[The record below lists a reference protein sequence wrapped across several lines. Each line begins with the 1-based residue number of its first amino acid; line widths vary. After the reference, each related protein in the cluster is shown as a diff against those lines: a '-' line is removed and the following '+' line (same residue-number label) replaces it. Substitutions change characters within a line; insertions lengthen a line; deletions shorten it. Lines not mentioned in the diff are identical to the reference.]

1 VASRSPDISERTII
15 DLSGRLSTYYDLNGN
30 AFDMAVGGLP
40 FIMAV
45 TDSTPYRRQT
55 AEFRVQRVDQMRDP
69 GEHTLGGSGY
79 WTRSQS
85 SWHYGE
91 GVLFAEPM
99 EGNDAEVRFR
109 YRDSYGIDVW
119 TPGEISLLNKTTLVQ
134 AFTGK
139 SKVDT
144 GATTAGVPF
153 LVATDMAPVITTTAA
168 ATAATSATTITV
180 ASTTSIVVGYVAS
193 ATGITSGTTVSAIGT
208 GSVTLSAATTGSVTS
223 GASITFNPVT
233 AMYKITTAGTST
245 AFVNYSAFDNKTI
258 LATTSDGTYLY
269 VATTDGIYDVKL
281 SDGTAHKAYDYG
293 ALIAQHATLKYVKQR
308 IIGAGQFTNGAYA
321 AYELLFPSKGSGAS
335 VEIKPTMIASEG
347 TLIDGST
354 LMPVDWE
361 WTAVT
366 EGSNAIYLGGYAG
379 DHSKIFKLAVD
390 NNGALGTIVT
400 AAVMPRGEIILSLYT
415 YLGTY
420 LMVGTNKGA
429 RVATLDQNGD
439 MQYGPLVFQNSNG
452 VYDFEG
458 RDSYIWAG
466 NTNQINTNS
475 GTTRINLAQPITLSG
490 NPNQASFSGVYARA
504 TDVFANGIS
513 GTVNAVRIFGADNQ
527 VAFTVSGSGVWLQ
540 HPTDLVESGQIR
552 LGRVRYDTMENKAW
566 KRIRIRT
573 TDDLADG
580 DIEVFKI
587 GPTSDTVI
595 TTLYEGN
602 PTTADI
608 DLGDAYTEA
617 GPDASFKL
625 ILTRNSTDATTGP
638 VVVGVAVKALPTPT
652 RARIMQIPLFCF
664 DKETDKTGNM
674 IGYEG
679 YSRERLNALETIE
692 ANGQTVVLQDFNQG
706 GEPTEVII
714 DQVTFTRS
722 TPSNRNYTGFGGII
736 QLIVRTVV

>member
-1 VASRSPDISERTII
+1 MASRSPDISERTII
-15 DLSGRLSTYYDLNGN
+15 DLSGRLSTYYDLNAN
-30 AFDMAVGGLP
+30 AFDMAIGGLP

-99 EGNDAEVRFR
+99 EGSDAEVRFR
-109 YRDSYGIDVW
+109 YRDSYGVDIW

-139 SKVDT
+139 SKIDT
-144 GATTAGVPF
+144 GADSSGVAF
-153 LVATDMAPVITTTAA
+153 LIATDMSTY
-168 ATAATSATTITV
+168 TSQT
-180 ASTTSIVVGYVAS
+180 
-193 ATGITSGTTVSAIGT
+193 
-208 GSVTLSAATTGSVTS
+208 
-223 GASITFNPVT
+223 T
-233 AMYKITTAGTST
+233 AMYKITSSGTST
-245 AFVNYSAFDNKTI
+245 AFVNYSAFNNETI

-269 VATTDGIYDVKL
+269 VATTAGMYDVKL

-293 ALIAQHATLKYVKQR
+293 SLTAQHATLKYVKQR
-308 IIGAGQFTNGAYA
+308 IIAAGQFTNGTYA
-321 AYELLFPSKGSGAS
+321 AYELLFPSKGSGSS
-335 VEIKPTMIASEG
+335 VEIKSNMIAAEG
-347 TLIDGST
+347 SFIDGST
-354 LMPVDWE
+354 KVAVDWE
-361 WTAVT
+361 WTAIT

-379 DHSKIFKLAVD
+379 DHSKIFRLAVD
-390 NNGALGTIVT
+390 NTGALGTIVT

-420 LMVGTNKGA
+420 LMIGTNKGA
-429 RVATLDQNGD
+429 RIATLDQNGD
-439 MQYGPLVFQNSNG
+439 MQYGPLVFQNANG

-458 RDSYIWAG
+458 RDSYIWAT
-466 NTNQINTNS
+466 NTNEINTNS

-490 NPNQASFSGVYARA
+490 NPAQASFSGVYARA
-504 TDVFANGIS
+504 TDVFANGVS

-540 HPTDLVESGQIR
+540 HPTELVEAGQIR
-552 LGRVRYDTMENKAW
+552 CSRIRYDTMENKAW

-608 DLGDAYTEA
+608 DLGDAYQEA

-638 VVVGVAVKALPTPT
+638 VVVGIAVKALPTPT

-692 ANGQTVVLQDFNQG
+692 ANGQTVILQDFNQG
-706 GEPTEVII
+706 GEPAEVII

-722 TPSNRNYTGFGGII
+722 SPSSRNYTGFGGII

>member
-1 VASRSPDISERTII
+1 MASRSPDISERTII

-30 AFDMAVGGLP
+30 AFDMAIGGLP

-109 YRDSYGIDVW
+109 YRDSYGIDIW
-119 TPGEISLLNKTTLVQ
+119 TPGEISLLNKTTQVQ

-139 SKVDT
+139 CKIDT
-144 GATTAGVPF
+144 GADTSGVAF
-153 LVATDMAPVITTTAA
+153 LIATDMSVR
-168 ATAATSATTITV
+168 TSQT
-180 ASTTSIVVGYVAS
+180 
-193 ATGITSGTTVSAIGT
+193 
-208 GSVTLSAATTGSVTS
+208 
-223 GASITFNPVT
+223 T
-233 AMYKITTAGTST
+233 AMYKITSSGTST
-245 AFVNYSAFDNKTI
+245 AFVNYSAINNETI
-258 LATTSDGTYLY
+258 LATTSDGTYMY
-269 VATTDGIYDVKL
+269 VATTAGIYDIKL
-281 SDGTAHKAYDYG
+281 SDGTTHKSYNYG
-293 ALIAQHATLKYVKQR
+293 SLTAAHATLKYVKQR
-308 IIGAGQFTNGAYA
+308 IVGAGAFTNGSYA
-321 AYELLFPSKGSGAS
+321 AYQLFFPSKGSGAS
-335 VEIKPTMIASEG
+335 VEIKPTMTAAEG
-347 TLIDGST
+347 ELIDGST
-354 LMPVDWE
+354 LMPTLWE
-361 WTAVT
+361 WTAIT
-366 EGSNAIYLGGYAG
+366 EGTNAIYLGGYAG
-379 DHSKIFKLAVD
+379 EHSSIFKLQVD
-390 NNGALGTIVT
+390 NTGALGTIVT
-400 AAVMPRGEIILSLYT
+400 AATLPRGEIVLSLYT
-415 YLGTY
+415 YLGSY

-429 RVATLDQNGD
+429 RVATTDQNGD
-439 MQYGPLVFQNSNG
+439 MQYGPLVMQNSNG

-466 NTNQINTNS
+466 NTNGINTNS

-490 NPNQASFSGVYARA
+490 NPAQASFSGVYARA

-513 GTVNAVRIFGADNQ
+513 GTVNAVRILGAGNQ
-527 VAFTVSGSGVWLQ
+527 VAFAVNGSGIWLQ
-540 HPTDLVESGQIR
+540 HPTELVESGQIR
-552 LGRVRYDTMENKAW
+552 CARIRYDTMENKAW

-602 PTTADI
+602 STTADI
-608 DLGDAYTEA
+608 DLGDAYTTA
-617 GPDASFKL
+617 TPDASFKL
-625 ILTRNSTDATTGP
+625 ILTRNTTDATTGP
-638 VVVGVAVKALPTPT
+638 VVVGMAVKALPTPT
-652 RARIMQIPLFCF
+652 RARVLQIPLFCY

-692 ANGQTVVLQDFNQG
+692 AQGQTVILQDFNQG

-722 TPSNRNYTGFGGII
+722 TPANRNYTGFGGII
-736 QLIVRTVV
+736 TLIARTVV

>member
-1 VASRSPDISERTII
+1 MASRSPDISERTII
-15 DLSGRLSTYYDLNGN
+15 DLSGRLSTYYDLNAN
-30 AFDMAVGGLP
+30 AFDMAIGGLP

-99 EGNDAEVRFR
+99 EGSDAEVRFR
-109 YRDSYGIDVW
+109 YRDSYGVDIW

-139 SKVDT
+139 SKIDT
-144 GATTAGVPF
+144 GADSSGVAF
-153 LVATDMAPVITTTAA
+153 LIATDMSTY
-168 ATAATSATTITV
+168 TSQT
-180 ASTTSIVVGYVAS
+180 
-193 ATGITSGTTVSAIGT
+193 
-208 GSVTLSAATTGSVTS
+208 
-223 GASITFNPVT
+223 T
-233 AMYKITTAGTST
+233 AMYKITSSGTST
-245 AFVNYSAFDNKTI
+245 AFVNYSAFNNETI

-269 VATTDGIYDVKL
+269 VATTAGMYDVKL
-281 SDGTAHKAYDYG
+281 SDGTTHKAYDYG
-293 ALIAQHATLKYVKQR
+293 SLTAQHATLKYVKQR
-308 IIGAGQFTNGAYA
+308 IIAAGQFTNGTYA
-321 AYELLFPSKGSGAS
+321 AYELLFPSKGSGSS
-335 VEIKPTMIASEG
+335 VEIKSNMIAAEG
-347 TLIDGST
+347 SFIDGST
-354 LMPVDWE
+354 KVAVDWE
-361 WTAVT
+361 WTAIT

-379 DHSKIFKLAVD
+379 DHSKIFRLAVD
-390 NNGALGTIVT
+390 NTGALGTIVT

-429 RVATLDQNGD
+429 RIATLDQNGD
-439 MQYGPLVFQNSNG
+439 MQYGPLVFQNANG

-458 RDSYIWAG
+458 RDSYIWAT
-466 NTNQINTNS
+466 NTNEINTNS

-490 NPNQASFSGVYARA
+490 NPAQASFSGVYARA
-504 TDVFANGIS
+504 TDVFANGVS

-540 HPTDLVESGQIR
+540 HPTELVEAGQIR
-552 LGRVRYDTMENKAW
+552 CSRIRYDTMENKAW

-608 DLGDAYTEA
+608 DLGDAYQEA

-638 VVVGVAVKALPTPT
+638 VVVGIAVKALPTPT

-692 ANGQTVVLQDFNQG
+692 ANGQTVILQDFNQG
-706 GEPTEVII
+706 GEPAEVII

-722 TPSNRNYTGFGGII
+722 SPSSRNYTGFGGII

>member
-30 AFDMAVGGLP
+30 AFDMAIGGLP

-99 EGNDAEVRFR
+99 EGNENEVRFR

-119 TPGEISLLNKTTLVQ
+119 TPGEISLIKKSTLVQ

-139 SKVDT
+139 CKIDT
-144 GATTAGVPF
+144 GASSAGVAF
-153 LVATDMAPVITTTAA
+153 LVATDMAPR
-168 ATAATSATTITV
+168 TSQT
-180 ASTTSIVVGYVAS
+180 
-193 ATGITSGTTVSAIGT
+193 
-208 GSVTLSAATTGSVTS
+208 
-223 GASITFNPVT
+223 T
-233 AMYKITTAGTST
+233 AMYKITSSGTST
-245 AFVNYSAFDNKTI
+245 PLVNFSSFTNETI
-258 LATTSDGTYLY
+258 LATTSDGTFLY
-269 VATTDGIYDVKL
+269 VATTAGMYDVQL
-281 SDGTAHKAYDYG
+281 SDGTTHKHYGYDG
-293 ALIAQHATLKYVKQR
+293 LTASQATLKYVKNR
-308 IIGAGQFTNGAYA
+308 IIAAFGFTDGTYS
-321 AYELLFPSKGSGAS
+321 AYELTFKDHGGAP
-335 VEIKPTMIASEG
+335 VVQIKPGMTVSQG
-347 TLIDGST
+347 DLINGST
-354 LMPVDWE
+354 LMPVLWQ
-361 WTAVT
+361 WAGIT
-366 EGSNAIYLGGYAG
+366 EGTNAIYLGGYAG
-379 DHSKIFKLAVD
+379 DHSAIYKLQVD
-390 NNGALGTIVT
+390 NTGALGTIVT
-400 AAVMPRGEIILSLYT
+400 AATLPRGETVLSLYS
-415 YLGTY
+415 YLGTF

-429 RVATLDQNGD
+429 RIATLEQNGD
-439 MQYGPLVFQNSNG
+439 MTYGPLVFHNENG

-466 NTNQINTNS
+466 NTNQVNTNS
-475 GTTRINLAQPITLSG
+475 GTTRINLGQPLTLIGYAQPIS
-490 NPNQASFSGVYARA
+490 SGVYARA
-504 TDVFANGIS
+504 TDAYADGIF
-513 GTVNAVRIFGADNQ
+513 GTVNAVRILGNDNQ
-527 VAFTVSGSGVWLQ
+527 VAFAINGSGIWLQ

-552 LGRVRYDTMENKAW
+552 CARIRYDTMENKAW

-573 TDDLADG
+573 TNDLAGG
-580 DIEVFKI
+580 DIEVYKI

-602 PTTADI
+602 STTADI
-608 DLGDAYTEA
+608 DLGDAYTTA

-625 ILTRNSTDATTGP
+625 AFTRNSTDATTGP
-638 VVVGVAVKALPTPT
+638 VVVGIAVKALPTPT
-652 RARIMQIPLFCF
+652 RARVLQIPLFCY
-664 DKETDKTGNM
+664 DKETDKTGNI

-722 TPSNRNYTGFGGII
+722 TPANRNYTGFGGII
-736 QLIVRTVV
+736 TLIARTVV

>member
-1 VASRSPDISERTII
+1 MASRSPDISERTII

-30 AFDMAVGGLP
+30 AFDMAIGGLP

-45 TDSTPYRRQT
+45 TDSTPYKRQT
-55 AEFRVQRVDQMRDP
+55 AEFRVQRIDQMRDP

-134 AFTGK
+134 AFAGK
-139 SKVDT
+139 CKIDT
-144 GATTAGVPF
+144 GASSTGVAF
-153 LVATDMAPVITTTAA
+153 LIATDMSVR
-168 ATAATSATTITV
+168 TSQT
-180 ASTTSIVVGYVAS
+180 
-193 ATGITSGTTVSAIGT
+193 
-208 GSVTLSAATTGSVTS
+208 
-223 GASITFNPVT
+223 T
-233 AMYKITTAGTST
+233 AMYKITSSGTST
-245 AFVNYSAFDNKTI
+245 AFVNYSSINNETI

-269 VATTDGIYDVKL
+269 VATTAGIYDVKL
-281 SDGTAHKAYDYG
+281 SDGTTHKSYNYG
-293 ALIAQHATLKYVKQR
+293 ALTAQHATLKYVKQR
-308 IIGAGQFTNGAYA
+308 IIAAGAFTNGAYA

-335 VEIKPTMIASEG
+335 VEIKPTMTAADGS
-347 TLIDGST
+347 LIDGST
-354 LMPVDWE
+354 KMPTLWE
-361 WTAVT
+361 WTSIT
-366 EGSNAIYLGGYAG
+366 EGTNAIYLGGYAG
-379 DHSKIFKLAVD
+379 EHSSIFKLQVD
-390 NNGALGTIVT
+390 NTGNLGTIVT
-400 AAVMPRGEIILSLYT
+400 AATMPRGEIVLSLYT
-415 YLGTY
+415 YLGSY

-439 MQYGPLVFQNSNG
+439 MQYGPIIFHNENG

-458 RDSYIWAG
+458 RDSYIWAT
-466 NTNQINTNS
+466 NTNQINTHS
-475 GTTRINLAQPITLSG
+475 GTTRINLAQPISLAG
-490 NPNQASFSGVYARA
+490 NVQATFSGLYARA
-504 TDVFANGIS
+504 TDVFADGIS
-513 GTVNAVRIFGADNQ
+513 GTVNAVRILGGSNQ
-527 VAFTVSGSGVWLQ
+527 VAFAVTESGIWLQ

-552 LGRVRYDTMENKAW
+552 NARIRYDTMENKAW

-573 TDDLADG
+573 TNDLAGG
-580 DIEVFKI
+580 DIEVYKI
-587 GPTSDTVI
+587 GPTADTVI

-608 DLGDAYTEA
+608 DLGDVYTEA

-625 ILTRNSTDATTGP
+625 TLTRNSTDATTGP
-638 VVVGVAVKALPTPT
+638 VVVGIAVKALPTPT
-652 RARIMQIPLFCF
+652 RARVLQIPLFCY
-664 DKETDKTGNM
+664 DKETDKTGNI

-692 ANGQTVVLQDFNQG
+692 ANGQTVILQDFNQG

-714 DQVTFTRS
+714 DQVTFVRS
-722 TPSNRNYTGFGGII
+722 TPANRNYTGFGGII
-736 QLIVRTVV
+736 QLIARTVV

>member
-1 VASRSPDISERTII
+1 MASRSPDISERTII

-30 AFDMAVGGLP
+30 AFDMAIGGLP

-45 TDSTPYRRQT
+45 TDSTPYKRQT
-55 AEFRVQRVDQMRDP
+55 AEFRVQRIDQMRDP

-134 AFTGK
+134 AFAGK
-139 SKVDT
+139 CKIDT
-144 GATTAGVPF
+144 GASSTGVAF
-153 LVATDMAPVITTTAA
+153 LIATDMSVR
-168 ATAATSATTITV
+168 TSQT
-180 ASTTSIVVGYVAS
+180 
-193 ATGITSGTTVSAIGT
+193 
-208 GSVTLSAATTGSVTS
+208 
-223 GASITFNPVT
+223 T
-233 AMYKITTAGTST
+233 AMYKITSSGTST
-245 AFVNYSAFDNKTI
+245 AFVNYSSINNETI

-269 VATTDGIYDVKL
+269 VATTAGIYDVKL
-281 SDGTAHKAYDYG
+281 SDGTTHKSYNYG
-293 ALIAQHATLKYVKQR
+293 ALTAQHATLKYVKQR
-308 IIGAGQFTNGAYA
+308 IIAAGAFTNGAYA

-335 VEIKPTMIASEG
+335 VEIKPTMTAADGS
-347 TLIDGST
+347 LIDGST
-354 LMPVDWE
+354 KMPTLWE
-361 WTAVT
+361 WTSIT
-366 EGSNAIYLGGYAG
+366 EGTNAIYLGGYAG
-379 DHSKIFKLAVD
+379 EHSSIFKLQVD
-390 NNGALGTIVT
+390 NTGDLGTIVT
-400 AAVMPRGEIILSLYT
+400 AATMPRGEIVLSLYT
-415 YLGTY
+415 YLGSY

-439 MQYGPLVFQNSNG
+439 MQYGPIIFHNENG

-458 RDSYIWAG
+458 RDSYIWAT
-466 NTNQINTNS
+466 NTNQINTHS
-475 GTTRINLAQPITLSG
+475 GTTRINLAQPISLAG
-490 NPNQASFSGVYARA
+490 NVQATFSGLYARA
-504 TDVFANGIS
+504 TDVFADGIS
-513 GTVNAVRIFGADNQ
+513 GTVNAVRILGGSNQ
-527 VAFTVSGSGVWLQ
+527 VAFAVTESGIWLQ

-552 LGRVRYDTMENKAW
+552 NARIRYDTMENKAW

-573 TDDLADG
+573 TNDLAGG
-580 DIEVFKI
+580 DIEVYKI
-587 GPTSDTVI
+587 GPTADTVI

-608 DLGDAYTEA
+608 DLGDVYTEA

-625 ILTRNSTDATTGP
+625 TLTRNSTDATTGP
-638 VVVGVAVKALPTPT
+638 VVVGIAVKALPTPT
-652 RARIMQIPLFCF
+652 RARVLQIPLFCY
-664 DKETDKTGNM
+664 DKETDKTGNI

-692 ANGQTVVLQDFNQG
+692 ANGQTVILQDFNQG

-714 DQVTFTRS
+714 DQVTFVRS
-722 TPSNRNYTGFGGII
+722 TPANRNYTGFGGII
-736 QLIVRTVV
+736 QLIARTVV